1 MVNSL
6 VSRDSLPQ
14 ERLTRESVAKVIHNR
29 GHMVLLMDYLKAYP
43 DELLRGVL
51 VAGSIGS
58 GKTERA
64 KSIVMAALDS
74 IVVGGMS

>member
-6 VSRDSLPQ
+6 VSGDSFPREQ
-14 ERLTRESVAKVIHNR
+14 LTREFVAKVIHNR
-29 GHMVLLMDYLKAYP
+29 GRRVALMDYLKAYP

-64 KSIVMAALDS
+64 KSIAMTALDS
-74 IVVGGMS
+74 IVVGDMS